1 MPPPGD
7 FSSVVAPLCLKVVW
21 VDHIQSKS
29 QRSSRHTPIA
39 PPLEA
44 LHLLL
49 AHQQDASNN
58 HAARRNQSKDNLE
71 AIKVDCKLEAAAIH
85 VETDEVAGVESGSK
99 GKGEPGDKGG
109 QAMGE
114 RGDGAECEGSVGVR
128 GQGVWRESVE
138 ERCVWELVEHARVE
152 RRVVVGSVL
161 EGAFGAVHAGQY
173 FKAYHVSVT
182 FKGLLLDLSGS
193 ACGSRE
199 KSGEAGGGGECAGGS
214 SGCYVCLLVSIDLL
228 LLPPSHP
235 LPPLPSCST
244 SVYAL
249 LSPYHTNCLGPHR
262 PLPPPSPDHAHTSLP
277 SLLPSPTPFRQ
288 ILCLCP
294 PLRPLTTLIAWDLIG
309 PSCPATRLCLLW
321 ALWPLQS
328 SLARMVREADPFVA
342 RLAVEL
348 LQVQPH
354 LHVLLSLG
362 AHCFLPY
369 ELIRPVQA
377 QLGARCNVL
386 GGTSLL
392 ARDYLAAGLCSIQL
406 FLYSPDLRTTPTHL
420 QQAQLLFEKGMEARQ
435 NAAADMAAL
444 IGPLAAA
451 GKRLAVSA
459 SSSSSSV
466 AAAAAGGGAACAS
479 GNGAGA
485 SAGGAGIS
493 RAGTTPSS
501 TSTSTSRTAAS
512 TATSL
517 VLIGKQRAAT
527 AKISNEDLLSLQQLT
542 EMQVEVVRA
551 VGACSGKDSS
561 GMPFVGAARKA
572 PWSVALFGAP
582 SYDKTNK

>member
-214 SGCYVCLLVSIDLL
+214 SGCCACGAVQQSKSSPLY
-228 LLPPSHP
+228 P
-235 LPPLPSCST
+235 LPVPS
-244 SVYAL
+244 
-249 LSPYHTNCLGPHR
+249 SPSPHHAHCLGPHR
-262 PLPPPSPDHAHTSLP
+262 PLLPCHPPVSPLGSLAP
-277 SLLPSPTPFRQ
+277 PVLPPK
-288 ILCLCP
+288 
-294 PLRPLTTLIAWDLIG
+294 AV
-309 PSCPATRLCLLW
+309 
-321 ALWPLQS
+321 
-328 SLARMVREADPFVA
+328 ARMVREADPFVA

-377 QLGARCNVL
+377 QLG
-386 GGTSLL
+386 